1 MLMLILLAYD
11 IYFFVLLFQF
21 SFEKYSIFPIENT
34 ALIWMISIFKNV
46 EHFEIKK
53 KYICVNL
60 SMSSNI
66 FNYNKY
72 FFSTTVFEIT

>member
-1 MLMLILLAYD
+1 MLMLMLLVYD
-11 IYFFVLLFQF
+11 IYFFVLVFQF

-53 KYICVNL
+53 KYI
-60 SMSSNI
+60 
-66 FNYNKY
+66 
-72 FFSTTVFEIT
+72 

>member
-1 MLMLILLAYD
+1 MLMLMLLAYD
-11 IYFFVLLFQF
+11 IYFFVLVFQF

-53 KYICVNL
+53 KYIYVNDL
-60 SMSSNI
+60 
-66 FNYNKY
+66 
-72 FFSTTVFEIT
+72 E